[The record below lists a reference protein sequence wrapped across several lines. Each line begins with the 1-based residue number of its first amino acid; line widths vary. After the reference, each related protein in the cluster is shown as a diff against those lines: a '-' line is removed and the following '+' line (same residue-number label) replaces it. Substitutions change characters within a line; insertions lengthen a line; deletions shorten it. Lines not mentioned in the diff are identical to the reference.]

1 MVSPNQPSVRR
12 VFDDVLQKI
21 RVDIARGAIRP
32 GQRLPPE
39 RRLAAEYQVSR
50 ASIREVVRV
59 LELAGLVTVKR
70 GRDGGAMTT
79 EDCRQIAQGAF
90 TSLVPLDRYRFL
102 ELLEF
107 REIVEPK
114 AAALAAI
121 RANEQHRQALR
132 RSLAMMSRA
141 ASTPE
146 TQVES
151 NLLFHE
157 TIAQAA
163 GNLYLQSLLPQVLG
177 RHIPPAVR
185 RGAPAGWS
193 VSRFF
198 HAKIADAIARRDAT
212 DAEVWMEA
220 HLAHLEHDLRMGLA
234 FAGNGRGAGNGRAR
248 ARQTRDQAGCPVPG
262 RHREGS

>member
-1 MVSPNQPSVRR
+1 
-12 VFDDVLQKI
+12 
-21 RVDIARGAIRP
+21 
-32 GQRLPPE
+32 
-39 RRLAAEYQVSR
+39 
-50 ASIREVVRV
+50 VRV

-70 GRDGGAMTT
+70 GRHGGALTT
-79 EDCRQIAQGAF
+79 EDCRQIAQGAL

-107 REIVEPK
+107 RKIVEPK

-198 HAKIADAIARRDAT
+198 HAKIADAIT

-220 HLAHLEHDLRMGLA
+220 HLAHLEHDRMGLA
-234 FAGNGRGAGNGRAR
+234 FVGNGRGEGNGRAR

>member
-1 MVSPNQPSVRR
+1 MVSPNRPSVRR

-39 RRLAAEYQVSR
+39 RRLAAEHRVSR

-102 ELLEF
+102 QLLEF
-107 REIVEPK
+107 RKIVEPK
-114 AAALAAI
+114 AAALAAV
-121 RANEQHRQALR
+121 RATEQHHQALR
-132 RSLAMMSRA
+132 RSLVMMSRA

-146 TQVES
+146 THVES
-151 NLLFHE
+151 NRLFHE

-177 RHIPPAVR
+177 GHIPPAVR

-198 HAKIADAIARRDAT
+198 HVKIADAIVRRDAT

-234 FAGNGRGAGNGRAR
+234 FAGNGRVAGNNRAR
-248 ARQTRDQAGCPVPG
+248 AR

>member
-90 TSLVPLDRYRFL
+90 HLARAPGSISLPG
-102 ELLEF
+102 
-107 REIVEPK
+107 

-198 HAKIADAIARRDAT
+198 HAKIADAIVRRDAT